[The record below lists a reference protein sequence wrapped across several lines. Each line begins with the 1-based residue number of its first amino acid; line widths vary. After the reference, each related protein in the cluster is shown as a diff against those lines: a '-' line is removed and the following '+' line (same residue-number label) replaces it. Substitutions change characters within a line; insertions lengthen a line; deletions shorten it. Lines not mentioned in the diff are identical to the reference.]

1 MSTKLTIFLI
11 YWIKGGDKVIKTK
24 VGYSQNVDSFQAGFE
39 TAQMANL
46 GEAKVGLLFTSCV
59 MDQAKI
65 IDGVR
70 SFSGVPVLGC
80 TSSAAICTQ
89 DGYLNAETGYAGMMC
104 LGGDVE
110 VVVAGSEKTSNE
122 TAREIGRRLAKEAIS
137 QVKGPDVEP
146 DYFFMTASPKEEEE
160 YMKGVADV
168 IGDVPVFGGSA
179 ADNTVE
185 GKWSILC
192 NDKIFSDGCAIAIF
206 YTDSEMKNLYTGEYK
221 ETTNAGVITKVV
233 NNRTLV
239 EIDRQPALKKYCEW
253 TGKDINKV
261 MGGNLLVET
270 IFNPLAVKDPI
281 GGVVAIRHPMFAN
294 DDLSMNIGADLV
306 TNTAIIQMHLEPEE
320 MVQANP
326 NAIKKLNALMDEEVQ
341 SYFLV
346 HCGGRRL
353 GLSIAGKEQEIYPAV
368 KAITGD
374 KEFLMVFTFGEY
386 GNGDHSANTVGGL
399 SLSYTGFG
407 K

>member
-1 MSTKLTIFLI
+1 ML
-11 YWIKGGDKVIKTK
+11 KTK
-24 VGYSQNVDSFQAGFE
+24 VGYSQNADSFQSGLE
-39 TAQMANL
+39 TAKMANL

-65 IDGVR
+65 VEGIR
-70 SFSGVPVLGC
+70 SVSDSPVIGC

-89 DGYLNAETGYAGMMC
+89 DGYLNASTGYSGIMSF
-104 LGGDVE
+104 GGDVE
-110 VVVAGSEKTSNE
+110 VVVAGSEKTDNE
-122 TAREIGRRLAKEAIS
+122 TAREIGRRLAKDAMS
-137 QVKGPDVEP
+137 RVKGPDVEP

-160 YMKGVADV
+160 YMKGVQDI
-168 IGDVPVFGGSA
+168 IGNIPVFGGSA

-185 GKWSILC
+185 GNWSIIC
-192 NDKIFSDGCAIAIF
+192 NDKVFTDGCAIAVF
-206 YTDSEMKNLYTGEYK
+206 FTDSEMKNLYSGQFK
-221 ETTNAGVITKVV
+221 ETDNVGIITKVV
-233 NNRTLV
+233 NDRTLV
-239 EIDRQPALKKYCEW
+239 EIDHTPAVSKYCEW
-253 TGKDINKV
+253 TSKDVNKV

-270 IFNPLAVKDPI
+270 IFNPLGVKDPI

-294 DDLSMNIGADLV
+294 NDLSMNIGANLV
-306 TNTAIIQMHLEPEE
+306 KNTAIIQMHLEPEE
-320 MVQANP
+320 MVEANP
-326 NAIKKLNALMDEEVQ
+326 KAIKELDSIMNEEAQ

-353 GLSIAGKEQEIYPAV
+353 GLALAGMEDKIYPAV
-368 KAITGD
+368 KKVTGD

>member
-1 MSTKLTIFLI
+1 ML
-11 YWIKGGDKVIKTK
+11 KTK
-24 VGYSQNVDSFQAGFE
+24 VGYSQNVDSFQSGME
-39 TAQMANL
+39 TATKANL
-46 GEAKVGLLFTSCV
+46 SSAKVGLLFTSCV

-65 IDGVR
+65 VEGIR
-70 SFSGVPVLGC
+70 SVSEAPILGC

-89 DGYLNAETGYAGMMC
+89 DGYLNAETGYTGMMSF
-104 LGGDVE
+104 GGDVE
-110 VVVAGSEKTSNE
+110 VVVAASEKTSNE
-122 TAREIGRRLAKEAIS
+122 TAREIGRRIAKEAMS
-137 QVKGPDVEP
+137 QVKGSDVEP

-160 YMKGVADV
+160 YMKGIQDV
-168 IGDVPVFGGSA
+168 VGNIPVFGGSA

-185 GKWSILC
+185 GKWSIIC
-192 NDKIFSDGCAIAIF
+192 NDKIFDDGCAIAIF
-206 YTDSEMKNLYTGEYK
+206 FTDSEMKNLYSGQFN
-221 ETTNAGVITKVV
+221 ETDNAGIITKI
-233 NNRTLV
+233 NGDRTLV
-239 EIDRQPALKKYCEW
+239 EIDHVPAVRKYCEW

-270 IFNPLAVKDPI
+270 IFNPVGVKDPI

-294 DDLSMNIGADLV
+294 DDLSMNIGANLV

-320 MVQANP
+320 MVEANP
-326 NAIKKLNALMDEEVQ
+326 KAICELNGIMNEEAQ

-353 GLSIAGKEQEIYPAV
+353 GLAIAGKEDEIYPAV
-368 KAITGD
+368 KKVTGD